1 MNGNSSKLRA
11 SPPLPLRGTSPKG
24 GSKGLCEFALV
35 HFKWYSAYR
44 ETPPAL
50 CAASPFRGGWIRHKN
65 FPQGVWNVETGSVE
79 KFTSKHLETPAV
91 DKLLF
96 LPFVLWIKSPRKSCA
111 FGTFPHKLLLLP
123 LLLPKPI
130 DR

>member
-1 MNGNSSKLRA
+1 MRRLPFQGRSKY
-11 SPPLPLRGTSPKG
+11 P
-24 GSKGLCEFALV
+24 
-35 HFKWYSAYR
+35 
-44 ETPPAL
+44 
-50 CAASPFRGGWIRHKN
+50 KN

-96 LPFVLWIKSPRKSCA
+96 FPFVLWIKSPRKSCA